1 MSASSEQP
9 ALKRALGL
17 TGLTLFGLTYMTAV
31 TVFTT
36 YGIVNQIT
44 GGHLP
49 AAYVVAVVAM
59 LFTAAS
65 YGAMVRKY
73 PIAGSAYT
81 YTQQAFGGGVG
92 FVTGWVLLLDYL
104 FLPMINFMLIGIYL
118 NTQFPSV
125 PAWAFTLTGLVIVL
139 CFNLLGITL
148 VHRVNAVI
156 ITLSLILVVVFV
168 ALAIKVAIGSPDTPG
183 VFDPFLPGDTGIG
196 PIFSGAAV
204 LALSFLGFDAVS
216 TLAEEAKNPRRD
228 IPRAI
233 ILATLIGG
241 AIFIA
246 VSWAGALAYPDWTLF
261 TDLDSAGVT
270 VMKHVGGEIIAAI
283 FVAVF
288 VAGSFGSGMA
298 SQVSVSR
305 IIYSMGRD
313 GTVPPIFARLWAKRG
328 TPVVATITVSLFSL
342 LGLFITLDQA
352 AHMISFGALAAFSMV
367 NLGVIR
373 VYLFPKGGRRS
384 QPTAMEWVR
393 YGVLPLIGFAMTV
406 WLWTSLEGST
416 FIVGLIWIALGFGVI
431 AYSTRGFRRA
441 VPKMDFTEQID
452 VIPTIDLPSD
462 AR

>member
-1 MSASSEQP
+1 
-9 ALKRALGL
+9 
-17 TGLTLFGLTYMTAV
+17 
-31 TVFTT
+31 
-36 YGIVNQIT
+36 
-44 GGHLP
+44 
-49 AAYVVAVVAM
+49 
-59 LFTAAS
+59 
-65 YGAMVRKY
+65 
-73 PIAGSAYT
+73 
-81 YTQQAFGGGVG
+81 
-92 FVTGWVLLLDYL
+92 
-104 FLPMINFMLIGIYL
+104 MLIGIYL